1 MRVSSHG
8 GLLGPVDEDDM
19 KALRAQLDNVDIP
32 PLPQSFRGESYGT
45 NQLLMSWQEKEV
57 GPLGCSFPSSM
68 VAASMD
74 SSLEERTLTFVS
86 FQLHHFSLWPR
97 QRSVMSN
104 TTGLSM
110 TFLGTSQSQATAHR
124 AQTSMAMMRAKDVII
139 FDAGLDKAIKKSVK
153 FAMIK
158 LYGPSFHA

>member
-57 GPLGCSFPSSM
+57 GPLGCSFPSSIHGLLPRGEGSHICFLPI
-68 VAASMD
+68 ASLL
-74 SSLEERTLTFVS
+74 SLAEAEVCHV
-86 FQLHHFSLWPR
+86 QHHWP
-97 QRSVMSN
+97 QHDLP
-104 TTGLSM
+104 G
-110 TFLGTSQSQATAHR
+110 
-124 AQTSMAMMRAKDVII
+124 
-139 FDAGLDKAIKKSVK
+139 DKSE
-153 FAMIK
+153 
-158 LYGPSFHA
+158 PSYCTPCPDLNGHDEGKRCHHL